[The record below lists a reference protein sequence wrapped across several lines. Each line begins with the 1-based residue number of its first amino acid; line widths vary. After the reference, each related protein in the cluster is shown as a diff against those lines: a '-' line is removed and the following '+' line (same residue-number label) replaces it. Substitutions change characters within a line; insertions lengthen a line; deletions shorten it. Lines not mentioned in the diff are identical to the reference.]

1 MELAIK
7 IVLLGACFFTGIYII
22 TKLSDKLQK
31 NEPTEDSQITED
43 KDTEESSKE
52 K

>member
-7 IVLLGACFFTGIYII
+7 AFLLGACFFTGIYII
-22 TKLSDKLQK
+22 AKLSDKLQK
-31 NEPTEDSQITED
+31 NKPTEDSQTIEE
-43 KDTEESSKE
+43 KDTEESTKE

>member
-7 IVLLGACFFTGIYII
+7 GLLLGACFFTGIYLI

-31 NEPTEDSQITED
+31 RNKDTDTEDT
-43 KDTEESSKE
+43 KDNN
-52 K
+52 